1 MTRVTDED
9 LNSLEEVIAG
19 IANYSD
25 PATGLTVVLA
35 VRAELL
41 ALRKVADAAVKLED
55 AMVGIP
61 CECSDKSCELLCKA
75 LREAG
80 L

>member
-1 MTRVTDED
+1 MTRVTDAE
-9 LNSLEEVIAG
+9 LERMA
-19 IANYSD
+19 SMC
-25 PATGLTVVLA
+25 ATDVTDDRRALLGDA

-80 L
+80 R

>member
-1 MTRVTDED
+1 MTRVTDGE
-9 LNSLEEVIAG
+9 LERMVMMCA
-19 IANYSD
+19 SD
-25 PATGLTVVLA
+25 VTDDRRALLGHA

-80 L
+80 R

>member
-9 LNSLEEVIAG
+9 LEALRFALSADDETSWPTEIV
-19 IANYSD
+19 
-25 PATGLTVVLA
+25 TR